1 MYLPSE
7 TIDSEET
14 NDEYR
19 RFSNMTSACRVKFLP
34 EAFPDGSKGVCLKFS
49 ETSVLNPGTYKLIY
63 FSSINNSILG
73 MSNSFVASKDKC
85 TDNISCEFG
94 W

>member
-7 TIDSEET
+7 MIELDS

-19 RFSNMTSACRVKFLP
+19 RYNNSSACRVKFLP
-34 EAFPDGSKGVCLKFS
+34 DVFEDGSKSVCLKFS
-49 ETSVLNPGTYKLIY
+49 ETSVLNPGTYRLIY
-63 FSSINNSILG
+63 FGSFNKSVLG
-73 MSNSFVASKDKC
+73 VSKPFIASKHKCPVASH
-85 TDNISCEFG
+85 EVG